1 MKARFLF
8 AGAVLFFTTLSA
20 HPATLVVSTAD
31 DVTFTVAAGFQP
43 ASKAASLPPVSQ
55 RKKTISPDSLPHEVV
70 EKLKHER
77 EVILQQAL
85 AAKRPLIGS
94 VMTTSGRVWAATWQT
109 IRSKPG
115 CADAPKMGRGAAR
128 IPQPRRFLPKRSGT

>member
-1 MKARFLF
+1 MKKPL
-8 AGAVLFFTTLSA
+8 LLTL
-20 HPATLVVSTAD
+20 ATLCLVTSSLGQPVITQQPLNQTNLAGTTAI
-31 DVTFTVAAGFQP
+31 FTVVAGFQP

-55 RKKTISPDSLPHEVV
+55 RKKTISPDSLPHE
-70 EKLKHER
+70 R
-77 EVILQQAL
+77 EVNLQQAL

-115 CADAPKMGRGAAR
+115 CADVPKMGRGAAR